1 MQLFRDERWMKTVKI
16 KMSLNGTTNTFEMCT
31 FYHIKYYAG
40 TSSSNDFVINR
51 IVVCVF
57 NGVLILSTISLNSVA
72 IRTISK
78 SSQLKKKMCYFL
90 VLVLSVADFLVGVLP
105 LPLSII
111 VFANEIKG
119 NLKV

>member
-1 MQLFRDERWMKTVKI
+1 VDEDSQEKI
-16 KMSLNGTTNTFEMCT
+16 KMSLNGTTNTTFEKCT
-31 FYHIKYYAG
+31 FYHMKYYAAI
-40 TSSSNDFVINR
+40 SSSNDFVINR
-51 IVVCVF
+51 IVLCVF
-57 NGVLILSTISLNSVA
+57 NCILTLSTILLNSVA
-72 IRTISK
+72 IRTILK

-90 VLVLSVADFLVGVLP
+90 VLVLSVADLLVGVLP